1 MRVLLACASRQHEV
15 RCGFSAC
22 FAAFRCFRASSGDA
36 SVCRALGVN
45 LSLSSA
51 TFRGK
56 RHAQVV
62 FKTWV
67 DTGRGQGRGRDGRRQ
82 RWRREREGERGRERE
97 RERERERQRQKQ
109 TKKQTQTFA
118 FVWGP
123 NPEIPQRREKCYS
136 RMPIDD
142 KSLSEIGPSKFQQ

>member
-82 RWRREREGERGRERE
+82 RWRRERE
-97 RERERERQRQKQ
+97 RERERERQKQ
-109 TKKQTQTFA
+109 TKKHTQTFA

-123 NPEIPQRREKCYS
+123 NTQIPQRREKSYS
-136 RMPIDD
+136 RNPIDD
-142 KSLSEIGPSKFQQ
+142 KSLGEIGPSKFQQ